1 MNESQNSNSLSFHD
15 ADHREPVIQS
25 MQLLLTRMLL
35 VLIGLNIAFT
45 AAAQSDITEL
55 IAQTGIEAGDI
66 AMRDMPGWRVPK
78 KIIVWDIGLTVDEIQ
93 TLMPGIE
100 VIEVQSTAEAITNAK
115 GADAIIGWC
124 AESVIAAA
132 KDAIWV
138 QIGGAGAERCLRVD
152 RVASGSIVLTN
163 MQKMSSPVIAEHVIA
178 FTLAL
183 ARRIPQFARTMPSG
197 EWRRTKE
204 ISNGMQSIAGQTM
217 LVVGLG
223 GIGTEVARRA
233 AALGMRVIATRRSS
247 REGPDFVDYVGL
259 SNELLEMVAE
269 ADFIVDTLPLTP
281 ETEGLLD
288 KEFFSAAKRG
298 AYFINV
304 GRGRTVVTD
313 DLVAALNSGQIAGA
327 GLDVTEPEPLPADH
341 PLWQMENVIISPH
354 FAGRGGNR
362 VRHAILLKE
371 NLRRF
376 AAGDALLNVVDPE
389 LGY

>member
-1 MNESQNSNSLSFHD
+1 MKTYLARILVMLVGMILAF
-15 ADHREPVIQS
+15 AVLAQS
-25 MQLLLTRMLL
+25 
-35 VLIGLNIAFT
+35 NIA
-45 AAAQSDITEL
+45 EL
-55 IAQTGIEAGDI
+55 IEQTGIEAGDV
-66 AMRDMPGWRVPK
+66 AMRDMLGWREPR
-78 KIIVWDIGLTVDEIQ
+78 KIVVRDIGLSQREIQ
-93 TLMPGIE
+93 ELMPGVE
-100 VIEVQSTAEAITNAK
+100 VIEVRSMDGAVVNAR

-124 AESVIAAA
+124 SERVIAAA
-132 KDAIWV
+132 RDAIWA
-138 QIGGAGAERCLRVD
+138 QIRGAGAERCLSTERIVN
-152 RVASGSIVLTN
+152 GSVVLTN

-178 FTLAL
+178 LTLSL

-197 EWRRTKE
+197 EWRRTSE
-204 ISNGMQSIAGQTM
+204 IRNSMQSIAGKTM

-233 AALGMRVIATRRSS
+233 AALDMRVIATRRSS
-247 REGPDFVDYVGL
+247 REGPEFVDYVGL
-259 SNELLEMVAE
+259 SDELFVLAAE
-269 ADFIVDTLPLTP
+269 ADYIANTLPLTA
-281 ETEGLLD
+281 ETAGLFD

-298 AYFINV
+298 AFFINV

-327 GLDVTEPEPLPADH
+327 GLDVTEPEPLPANH

-354 FAGRGGNR
+354 VAGRGGNR